1 MKNLAIM
8 VRNKKQLSRYAEQWV
23 ALSPKT
29 RKIIAAAKT
38 PKLALLVA
46 QKKGEGDSIL
56 TRIPK
61 RFDSYV
67 L

>member
-1 MKNLAIM
+1 MSPYAIKL
-8 VRNKKQLSRYAEQWV
+8 RNKENLCEYADRWV
-23 ALSPKT
+23 ALSPETKE
-29 RKIIAAAKT
+29 IISAASSAKEAL
-38 PKLALLVA
+38 KLALR
-46 QKKGEGDSIL
+46 KGESDPIL

>member
-1 MKNLAIM
+1 MSPYAIKL
-8 VRNKKQLSRYAEQWV
+8 RDNEELCKYADQWV
-23 ALSPKT
+23 ALSPETKE
-29 RKIIAAAKT
+29 IVAASQSAKE
-38 PKLALLVA
+38 ALEVA
-46 QKKGEGDSIL
+46 LRKGERDPIL

>member
-1 MKNLAIM
+1 MEVYAINVKHKEELKKYANL
-8 VRNKKQLSRYAEQWV
+8 WV

-29 RKIIAAAKT
+29 RKVVSFSKSAK
-38 PKLALLVA
+38 KALENA
-46 QKKGEGDSIL
+46 ISKGEKDPIL